1 MSWFLCPYLGHS
13 VELTEERREH
23 IAERHPD
30 ILPEYE
36 SQLAEVIAAPDS
48 IYKSQYDDKALIFSK
63 WFDNIKTGRYLVAV
77 VAIQRFKIKIGLG
90 LLRCTLREKFVKVK

>member
-36 SQLAEVIAAPDS
+36 SQLAEAIAAPDS

-77 VAIQRFKIKIGLG
+77 VVTPEVQNQDRA
-90 LLRCTLREKFVKVK
+90 